1 MAPVSPKS
9 ELRAPVDTTPA
20 CMKLQRLFYVFASL
34 SLFATRG
41 FAQEGEAAAA
51 EGGTFDFIDA
61 GAGHL
66 VDWLGFVFFAPLPI
80 PFTDGET
87 VPLVVLW
94 LVVGAIFFTLR
105 MRFINIRGFRHAIDV
120 TRGKYTDP
128 NGHSDGEVTHFQAL
142 ASALSA
148 TVGLGNIAGVAIAV
162 ATGGPGAIFWM
173 VLAGFLGMSSKFVE
187 CTLGQKYREVRPNG
201 QVMGGAMYYLSK
213 GLKEKGMGG
222 LGKVLATMFAIL
234 CIGGSLGGGNTF
246 QVNQSLN
253 AIKETVPFL
262 NGHEWVFG
270 AIMTVLVGIVIIG
283 GIKRIASTAEKIVP
297 SMCGI
302 YVAACLYILFAHAS
316 EIGSAFALIFDNA
329 MNPDAAFGGFIG
341 VLIIGFKRAAFS
353 NEAGVGSAAIAHSAA
368 KTEYPVRE
376 GVVALLEPFIDTI
389 VVCTMTGLVIVITGA
404 YDPSTLVGGEAVF
417 APYLTNA
424 NGAGLTSQAF
434 GSVISWFPYVLSAAV
449 ALFAF
454 STMISWSYYGERCWA
469 YLFGDNASMSY
480 KVLFLT
486 FTFLGS
492 IINSQNVLDFGD
504 LMILGM
510 AFPNV
515 LGVAILS
522 GGVRQDLV
530 IYWNK
535 LKAGEFATFK

>member
-1 MAPVSPKS
+1 MTHHPS
-9 ELRAPVDTTPA
+9 
-20 CMKLQRLFYVFASL
+20 CMKLPRLLVLL
-34 SLFATRG
+34 STFTAFATRG
-41 FAQEGEAAAA
+41 FAQEGEAAA
-51 EGGTFDFIDA
+51 EGGAFDFIDA

-66 VDWLGFVFFAPLPI
+66 VGWLSYVFFAPLTI
-80 PFTDGET
+80 PFTEGTT

-94 LVVGAIFFTLR
+94 LVLGAFFFTVR
-105 MRFINIRGFRHAIDV
+105 MGFINLRGFKHAIDV

-128 NGHSDGEVTHFQAL
+128 NAHGDGEVTHFQAL

-162 ATGGPGAIFWM
+162 SLGGPGAILWM

-222 LGKVLATMFAIL
+222 LGKVLAVMFAIL

-246 QVNQSLN
+246 QVNQALN
-253 AIKETVPFL
+253 AISETIPFFDGGINAAGGRDVA
-262 NGHEWVFG
+262 NGWVFG
-270 AIMTVLVGIVIIG
+270 LTMTILVGIVIIG

-302 YVAACLYILFAHAS
+302 YVVACLYILGSHAS
-316 EIGSAFALIFDNA
+316 EIGSAFALIFNNA
-329 MNPDAAFGGFIG
+329 MSLDAGIGGFVG

-368 KTEYPVRE
+368 KTAYPVRE

-417 APYLTNA
+417 APYLSNA

-434 GSVISWFPYVLSAAV
+434 GSVIWWFPYVLSAAV

-469 YLFGDNASMSY
+469 YLFGDNSSMSY

-492 IINSQNVLDFGD
+492 VINSQNVLDFGD

-522 GGVRQDLV
+522 GSVRQDLQA
-530 IYWNK
+530 YWAK
-535 LKAGEFATFK
+535 LKSGEFATYK

>member
-1 MAPVSPKS
+1 
-9 ELRAPVDTTPA
+9 
-20 CMKLQRLFYVFASL
+20 MKLKRLLYLLASL
-34 SLFATRG
+34 PFLATQG
-41 FAQEGEAAAA
+41 FAQAGEVAA
-51 EGGTFDFIDA
+51 EGGPFDFIDA

-66 VDWLGFVFFAPLPI
+66 VHWLGYVFFAPVPI
-80 PFTDGET
+80 PFAEDAS

-94 LVVGAIFFTLR
+94 LVLGSIFFTLR
-105 MRFINIRGFRHAIDV
+105 MRFINLRGFCHAIDV

-128 NGHSDGEVTHFQAL
+128 NAHGAGEVTHFQAL

-162 ATGGPGAIFWM
+162 SIGGPGAILWM
-173 VLAGFLGMSSKFVE
+173 VFAGFLGMSSKFVE
-187 CTLGQKYREVRPNG
+187 CTLGQKYRQVRPNG
-201 QVMGGAMYYLSK
+201 QVMGGAMYYLSN

-222 LGKVLATMFAIL
+222 LGKVLAVMFAIL
-234 CIGGSLGGGNTF
+234 CIGGSFGGGNTF
-246 QVNQSLN
+246 QVNQALN
-253 AIKETVPFL
+253 AISETIPFFDGGIAA
-262 NGHEWVFG
+262 NGDHLVANGWVFG
-270 AIMTVLVGIVIIG
+270 LTMAVLVGIVIIG

-297 SMCGI
+297 TMCGI
-302 YVAACLYILFAHAS
+302 YVLACLYILGSHAS
-316 EIGSAFALIFDNA
+316 EIGSAFSLIFSSA
-329 MNPDAAFGGFIG
+329 MNLNAGFGGFIG
-341 VLIIGFKRAAFS
+341 VLIVGFQRAAFS

-376 GVVALLEPFIDTI
+376 GLVALLEPFIDTI

-434 GSVISWFPYVLSAAV
+434 GSVVWWFPYVLSGAV

-492 IINSQNVLDFGD
+492 IINSQNVLEFGD

-522 GGVRQDLV
+522 GGVRQDLMA
-530 IYWNK
+530 YWAN
-535 LKAGEFATFK
+535 LKAGKFATFK